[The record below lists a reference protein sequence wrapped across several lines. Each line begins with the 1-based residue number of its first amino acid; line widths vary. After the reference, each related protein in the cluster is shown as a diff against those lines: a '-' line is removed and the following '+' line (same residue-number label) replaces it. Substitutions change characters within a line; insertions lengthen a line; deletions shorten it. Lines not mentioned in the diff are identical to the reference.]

1 MDANNIATAVSSVN
15 QKITNNFVP
24 SFALG
29 VSLFGGISSDDF

>member
-1 MDANNIATAVSSVN
+1 MDANNIAAAVSSVN

-29 VSLFGGISSDDF
+29 VSLFGGNQFR

>member
-29 VSLFGGISSDDF
+29 VSPFGGNQFR